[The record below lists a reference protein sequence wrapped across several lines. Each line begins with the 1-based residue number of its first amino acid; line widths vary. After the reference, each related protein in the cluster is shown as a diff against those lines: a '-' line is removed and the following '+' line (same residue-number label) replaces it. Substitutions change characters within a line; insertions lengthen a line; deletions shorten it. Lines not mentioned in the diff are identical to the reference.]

1 MKISAK
7 CDYACRAVLELTL
20 AYPSG
25 ELLRISDIAA
35 SQTIPKKYLVQ
46 ILIQLKRTGIVSS
59 VRGKSGGYRLAK
71 RPDQITVGDVVRTID
86 GAPKLSGCIEPG
98 AEKSCSQF
106 ENCAF
111 RIVWKNLE
119 ENITDLLDSVTL
131 EDISNKLKDSL
142 EAAMYEI

>member
-35 SQTIPKKYLVQ
+35 SQSIPKKYLVQ
-46 ILIQLKRTGIVSS
+46 ILIQLKGAGILSS
-59 VRGKSGGYRLAK
+59 VRGKNGGYRLAK
-71 RPDQITVGDVVRTID
+71 RPDQIRVGDIAKAID
-86 GAPKLSGCIEPG
+86 GPLTLIGCIDPG
-98 AEKSCSQF
+98 AKKSCPQF

-111 RIVWKNLE
+111 KQMWKELE
-119 ENITDLLDSVTL
+119 KKITGLLDSVTF
-131 EDISNKLKDSL
+131 EDISNRLKDSV
-142 EAAMYEI
+142 EMAMYEI